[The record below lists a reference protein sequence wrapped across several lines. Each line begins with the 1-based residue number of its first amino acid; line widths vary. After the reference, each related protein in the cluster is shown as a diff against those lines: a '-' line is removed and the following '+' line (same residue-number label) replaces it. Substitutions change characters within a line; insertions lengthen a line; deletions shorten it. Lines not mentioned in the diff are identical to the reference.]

1 MCLLKQKMTILNSR
15 LFFLFGQNSHFTL
28 NIHSSLQKTT
38 REKRGGTHF
47 LFPLNKKNKKRVLK
61 EKTLLILKKYEVF
74 LKNGLF
80 SSKLYGIHA
89 TV

>member
-1 MCLLKQKMTILNSR
+1 MTFFSLSSKQSFYPQYT
-15 LFFLFGQNSHFTL
+15 FFSPENYKG
-28 NIHSSLQKTT
+28 K
-38 REKRGGTHF
+38 KGGTHF

-89 TV
+89 PV